1 MVFHVGTD
9 IVEVSRIKD
18 AIMKND
24 LFKKRVFSEM
34 EIDYCEGRGNS
45 KFQSYAGK
53 FSAKEAVY
61 KAVSKY
67 INFDYKYT
75 DFEILNYPDGKPY
88 VKLNFKIEE
97 LDEIEISISHS
108 KDYAVCN
115 AIAIFKM

>member
-45 KFQSYAGK
+45 KFQS
-53 FSAKEAVY
+53 
-61 KAVSKY
+61 
-67 INFDYKYT
+67 
-75 DFEILNYPDGKPY
+75 
-88 VKLNFKIEE
+88 
-97 LDEIEISISHS
+97 
-108 KDYAVCN
+108 
-115 AIAIFKM
+115 